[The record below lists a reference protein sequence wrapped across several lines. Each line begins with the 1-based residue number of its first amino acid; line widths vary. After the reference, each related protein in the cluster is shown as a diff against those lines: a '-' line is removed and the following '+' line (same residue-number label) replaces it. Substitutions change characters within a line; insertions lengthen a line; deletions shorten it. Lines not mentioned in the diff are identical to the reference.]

1 MSEQKSAELLVYSM
15 DLQLEVFGQPG
26 GGAFRGVK
34 KYGDSPG
41 FWLPSGTVIDQV
53 ASAPQRQSHL
63 ASYVS
68 SNVTV
73 NRLMQGHEMR
83 TRSGVWSGQK

>member
-41 FWLPSGTVIDQV
+41 FRSPSGTVIDHE
-53 ASAPQRQSHL
+53 APAPQDQTHR
-63 ASYVS
+63 ASYLS

-73 NRLMQGHEMR
+73 NWLIQGHEIR
-83 TRSGVWSGQK
+83 TCSGV